1 MPRKPDE
8 RMSQAKEMFLGGMKL
23 VEIAGRLNLPEG
35 TIRRWKSTYKW
46 GNMSGSDNERSDKNN
61 ERSEA
66 KSERSETKSERS
78 KQKQKEIVADAVGQ
92 VLENHELTDKQ
103 RLFCCLY
110 VRCFNATK
118 AYQKAYGCSYDVAH
132 AEGYKLL
139 ANPCVK
145 KEIQKLKQNRLNREM
160 LDEHDIFQKYM
171 DIAFADI
178 TDFVEFGQEQIH
190 VISMYGPVQVADP
203 ETGKKVPLMKTVNSV
218 RLREHTD
225 VDGTLISE
233 VKQGR
238 DGASI
243 KLADRMKALQWL
255 TDHMNL
261 ATAEQEAR
269 IGLMKARMEDT
280 ASTGNEAVEDWI
292 DALNDS
298 VTEEHPDEK

>member
-1 MPRKPDE
+1 
-8 RMSQAKEMFLGGMKL
+8 MSQAKEMFLGGMKL

-46 GNMSGSDNERSDKNN
+46 ENPNGDDNERSDKNN
-61 ERSEA
+61 ERSDA
-66 KSERSETKSERS
+66 KSERSER
-78 KQKQKEIVADAVGQ
+78 KQNRKRKMIAEAVTQ
-92 VLENHELTDKQ
+92 VLENPDLTDKQ

-110 VRCFNATK
+110 IRCFNATK
-118 AYQKAYGCSYDVAH
+118 AYQKAYGCSYETALTNGS
-132 AEGYKLL
+132 ALL
-139 ANPCVK
+139 KNTRVREEIRELK
-145 KEIQKLKQNRLNREM
+145 KDRLNREM
-160 LDEHDIFQKYM
+160 LDEHDIFQKYI
-171 DIAFADI
+171 DIAFANI

-255 TDHMNL
+255 TDHMDL
-261 ATAEQEAR
+261 ATAEQRAR
-269 IGLMKARMEDT
+269 IELLKAQT
-280 ASTGNEAVEDWI
+280 ADAVSTGNEEVEDWI
-292 DALNDS
+292 DAVNDDAA
-298 VTEEHPDEK
+298 EE